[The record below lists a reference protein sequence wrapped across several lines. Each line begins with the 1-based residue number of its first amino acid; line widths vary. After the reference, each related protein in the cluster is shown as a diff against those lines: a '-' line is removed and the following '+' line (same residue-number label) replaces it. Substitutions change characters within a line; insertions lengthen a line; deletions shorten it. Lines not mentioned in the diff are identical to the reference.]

1 MIRLT
6 TGPPENAGSNGENKM
21 KSAFTRKSISR
32 ALAVVLVGASLGEA
46 SAAGPDDPALD
57 KIVVTATKTPHTLG
71 DVPVAAEVITREEL
85 EARNVQTLQE
95 ALEQQTG
102 LIVESN
108 SSGWGDKGKVSIHGM
123 DQRHTLVLV
132 DGQRVLGGHQDGIDL
147 QQISIGMVER
157 IEILKGP
164 ASALYGSDA
173 MGGVINI
180 ITRPASEK
188 PGFSGAL
195 TMGSRSSTIGEV
207 SASGGSEKVRT
218 RINYTYR
225 ESDGVDKEFDIY
237 EEHILQG
244 TVSLDLSE
252 RVDIDLKPYYSFHD
266 MREQERRQERI
277 GFNAL
282 AGWRPDD
289 VSSWTFRGSVFDY
302 SQWTLDRTTDYG
314 LRDYEMEAGY
324 SRALG
329 DTHLVTAGYQL
340 WSQERD
346 DEGKNMQIDQVLHSF
361 YVQDEID
368 LSPVVLVLGGRIDM
382 HDDWGEEFN
391 PRAAIKYSATDDL
404 TLRASVGTAFKAPS
418 LLKLYGDWM
427 MGPYMVYANP
437 DLEPETS
444 IGYQA
449 GAQYRVSDGV
459 SASVSLF
466 RNEIENLIATRI
478 VKMGPSQWE
487 MYWENV
493 DEAVTQGVE
502 VNLASRVNDNISAR
516 LGYTYLDTENKLTGR
531 ELTYRPDHKLTAGID
546 VRIPDADARLHFET
560 SYTGERWENDDN
572 TVLLD
577 DYWIFSASAAKEIGE
592 YAEVFVKVDNVFD
605 KKDIEDEY
613 DIDGR
618 AFFAGIKMSI

>member
-6 TGPPENAGSNGENKM
+6 TGQPEKAGNNGENKM
-21 KSAFTRKSISR
+21 KSAFPRKSITR
-32 ALAVVLVGASLGEA
+32 ALAVVLAGVALGDA
-46 SAAGPDDPALD
+46 SAAGPESAALD
-57 KIVVTATKTPHTLG
+57 KIVVSATKTPHTLG

-108 SSGWGDKGKVSIHGM
+108 SSGWGDKGKMSIHGM

-157 IEILKGP
+157 IEILRGP

-180 ITRPASEK
+180 ITRPAAEK
-188 PGFSGAL
+188 PGFSGTL
-195 TMGSRSSTIGEV
+195 TLGSRSTTIGEV

-218 RINYTYR
+218 CINYTYR

-266 MREQERRQERI
+266 MEEQERRQERF
-277 GFNAL
+277 GLNAL
-282 AGWRPDD
+282 VGWRPDD
-289 VSSWTFRGSVFDY
+289 VSSWSFRGSVFDY
-302 SQWTLDRTTDYG
+302 NQWTLDRATDYN
-314 LRDYEMEAGY
+314 LSDYEVEAGY
-324 SRALG
+324 SRVLG
-329 DTHLVTAGYQL
+329 DTHLMTAGYQL

-368 LSPVVLVLGGRIDM
+368 LSPVVLVLGGRFDM

-391 PRAAIKYSATDDL
+391 PRVAIKYGVSDDL

-427 MGPYMVYANP
+427 MGPYVVYANP

-449 GAQYRVSDGV
+449 GVQYRVSEAVSV
-459 SASVSLF
+459 SASLF

-478 VKMGPSQWE
+478 VKMGRPPWG
-487 MYWENV
+487 MYWENA
-493 DEAVTQGVE
+493 DEAVTQGIEMNV
-502 VNLASRVNDNISAR
+502 AARITDDMDMRV
-516 LGYTYLDTENKLTGR
+516 GYTYLDTEDKLTGN
-531 ELTYRPDHKLTAGID
+531 ELAYKPAHRVVSGLDIQLP
-546 VRIPDADARLHFET
+546 ADARIHLEAN
-560 SYTGERWENDDN
+560 YTGERWEDEEN
-572 TVLLD
+572 TVNLD
-577 DYWIFSASAAKEIGE
+577 DYWMCNVGVSKKIGQHAA
-592 YAEVFVKVDNVFD
+592 VFVKVNNVFGE
-605 KKDIEDEY
+605 KNIVDEY
-613 DIDGR
+613 DIDGTEYL
-618 AFFAGIKMSI
+618 AGIKMSI